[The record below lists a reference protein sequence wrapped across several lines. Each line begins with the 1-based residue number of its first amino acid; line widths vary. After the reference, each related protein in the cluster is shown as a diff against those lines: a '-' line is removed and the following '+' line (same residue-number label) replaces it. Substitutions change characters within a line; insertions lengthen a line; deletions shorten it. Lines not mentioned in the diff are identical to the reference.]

1 MADSNP
7 PSTILWRKEG
17 LNGIF
22 SPDDEINFSPVSRH
36 TAGLYSCTAENALGM
51 SKPAFVELDVKCE
64 SLVFFVS
71 LLFFPRFVFPPPC
84 LFLALMTLVSTTS
97 LDRDLSCLLQTRHPS
112 CLWVP
117 PARSPLR

>member
-1 MADSNP
+1 MRCVADSNP

-64 SLVFFVS
+64 SLVRCPFFPS
-71 LLFFPRFVFPPPC
+71 LCRLPPTLFF
-84 LFLALMTLVSTTS
+84 
-97 LDRDLSCLLQTRHPS
+97 LLPS
-112 CLWVP
+112 
-117 PARSPLR
+117 S

>member
-64 SLVFFVS
+64 SLVFCPFPLLYCRLP
-71 LLFFPRFVFPPPC
+71 LLFF
-84 LFLALMTLVSTTS
+84 
-97 LDRDLSCLLQTRHPS
+97 LSS
-112 CLWVP
+112 
-117 PARSPLR
+117 S